1 MIHRPQ
7 KPPQTAGAPP
17 HWEQSVAESTI
28 SSSSPTPQAA
38 GPCSWACRRVCVLS
52 LNKKRNDASP
62 PPARGAGLRNQRAE
76 GTGCRHRRPGGLR
89 LFTEDKA
96 RRSSIEKAEWG
107 FVVSF
112 LLSFSAG
119 LCWLSHRPLPRPLP
133 AALNACLK
141 CSGAWIF
148 SAVGFPAGGFPGGRR
163 CLPLRGK
170 VRRPQA
176 TIKMLDFL
184 SFHIVSIVLFIPP
197 ILRLA
202 TASHVRRPQMCS
214 RPKYPI
220 KNTGGSAIR
229 VMGIS
234 GFRVPMFS
242 GFGLTG
248 GGLWV
253 AGLKWVGSVVLFP
266 PRAILPQGEESD
278 GSLRRC
284 LALPGRGRCRCARS
298 TLFALRAKALQSGAP
313 YFGVSRKKQGFGAF
327 CPSGNSPRRAGERGN
342 GLLPARVGV
351 FPARRQL
358 HVLPMSLSPQETE
371 IRPISQTKRAPYSC
385 KTFHFIHLQQTR
397 PFTNRVSSPPRFA
410 ANIERA
416 PKPSFPRLQKAI
428 SPPFPPPH
436 PPSSRLPKRRR
447 RTAPARGPSAVY
459 ALCRRNRNETKR
471 PCPLLVGHGRVNT
484 EPTAL
489 AGDTVALP
497 ASTCRRPC
505 RLRRGWQP
513 VPARGCP

>member
-1 MIHRPQ
+1 M
-7 KPPQTAGAPP
+7 
-17 HWEQSVAESTI
+17 
-28 SSSSPTPQAA
+28 
-38 GPCSWACRRVCVLS
+38 
-52 LNKKRNDASP
+52 
-62 PPARGAGLRNQRAE
+62 RNQRAE

-148 SAVGFPAGGFPGGRR
+148 SAAGFPAGGFPGGRR

-184 SFHIVSIVLFIPP
+184 SFHVASIVLFIPP

-284 LALPGRGRCRCARS
+284 LALPGKGRCRCARS

-327 CPSGNSPRRAGERGN
+327 CPSGNSPRRAGERASPRKGRSLSHTPSAPRSPN
-342 GLLPARVGV
+342 EP
-351 FPARRQL
+351 FPARNGDTPHLTDETNPLLLQNLPLYPSAANAALYKPRLIAPAFCGEHRARAQAQL
-358 HVLPMSLSPQETE
+358 SAPAKGYLSTLPAT
-371 IRPISQTKRAPYSC
+371 
-385 KTFHFIHLQQTR
+385 
-397 PFTNRVSSPPRFA
+397 SSPV
-410 ANIERA
+410 I
-416 PKPSFPRLQKAI
+416 
-428 SPPFPPPH
+428 PPPQTPQADGPCSWAVRRVCAL
-436 PPSSRLPKRRR
+436 PPEQK
-447 RTAPARGPSAVY
+447 
-459 ALCRRNRNETKR
+459 RNETSPP
-471 PCPLLVGHGRVNT
+471 PCSWGG
-484 EPTAL
+484 L
-489 AGDTVALP
+489 A
-497 ASTCRRPC
+497 
-505 RLRRGWQP
+505 
-513 VPARGCP
+513 

>member
-1 MIHRPQ
+1 MY
-7 KPPQTAGAPP
+7 
-17 HWEQSVAESTI
+17 
-28 SSSSPTPQAA
+28 AA
-38 GPCSWACRRVCVLS
+38 CMRRVRRLPRHGGQPRYIHHR
-52 LNKKRNDASP
+52 LL
-62 PPARGAGLRNQRAE
+62 ARG
-76 GTGCRHRRPGGLR
+76 
-89 LFTEDKA
+89 
-96 RRSSIEKAEWG
+96 
-107 FVVSF
+107 
-112 LLSFSAG
+112 
-119 LCWLSHRPLPRPLP
+119 
-133 AALNACLK
+133 
-141 CSGAWIF
+141 
-148 SAVGFPAGGFPGGRR
+148 
-163 CLPLRGK
+163 
-170 VRRPQA
+170 
-176 TIKMLDFL
+176 M
-184 SFHIVSIVLFIPP
+184 
-197 ILRLA
+197 
-202 TASHVRRPQMCS
+202 
-214 RPKYPI
+214 
-220 KNTGGSAIR
+220 
-229 VMGIS
+229 
-234 GFRVPMFS
+234 
-242 GFGLTG
+242 
-248 GGLWV
+248 
-253 AGLKWVGSVVLFP
+253 
-266 PRAILPQGEESD
+266 
-278 GSLRRC
+278 RRC
-284 LALPGRGRCRCARS
+284 LALPGKGRCRCARS
-298 TLFALRAKALQSGAP
+298 MLFALRAKALQSGAP

-436 PPSSRLPKRRR
+436 PPSSRLLRRRR